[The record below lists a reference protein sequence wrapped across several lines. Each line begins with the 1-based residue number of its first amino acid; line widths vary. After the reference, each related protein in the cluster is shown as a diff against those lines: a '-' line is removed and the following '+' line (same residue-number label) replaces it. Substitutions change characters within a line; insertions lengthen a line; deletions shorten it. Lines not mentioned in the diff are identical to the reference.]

1 MKASLDFTVNR
12 IETFSDGVFAIVVTL
27 LVFDLH
33 FPHIS
38 NPTNENVW
46 AAIVATLPR
55 LLSWVNSFLI
65 VCVIWM
71 NHHRLM
77 KQIKRFDSGLFWM
90 NNLLLLF
97 TSLLPFPTKLLGEY
111 PGNSA
116 ATFFY
121 GLCMFLTTII
131 FPSIYVYLIRRGQL
145 LKKKQDQGVANSA
158 ISLGVFYASG
168 VYLIGSGLSWV
179 NSWLAIGIYTIISI
193 YFVLPRTRLT
203 TD

>member
-1 MKASLDFTVNR
+1 MKTSVDFTVNR

-33 FPHIS
+33 FPHIN

-46 AAIVATLPR
+46 AAIVATLPK

-71 NHHRLM
+71 NHHRFM
-77 KQIKRFDSGLFWM
+77 QQVKSFDFGLFWM

-111 PGNSA
+111 PGNNA

-121 GLCMFLTTII
+121 GLCMFLPTII
-131 FPSIYVYLIRRGQL
+131 FPSMGFYLVRHEHL
-145 LKKKQDQGVANSA
+145 LKGIPNQKILIKVAR
-158 ISLGVFYASG
+158 LRGFYG
-168 VYLIGSGLSWV
+168 PVIYLIGAGLSWV
-179 NSWLAIGIYTIISI
+179 NSWLAVGIYTIISI
-193 YFVLPRTRLT
+193 YFVFPRIKLT